1 MQSLSTAS
9 TDRLQAS
16 PEVPPV
22 EPLPASVT
30 VWSDALIVVLIT
42 ISTAVV
48 CARFNVSEM
57 LRRWTA
63 PWERIQLDELPA
75 ILLILAVCLAWFAAR
90 RYREAQREVARRRM
104 AEAQVGLA
112 LTHVRRLSQ
121 QHVALQEQE
130 RRVLARELHDEMG
143 QYLQLIKLD
152 AVSLRDG
159 KTHEPG
165 LQSAQARVI
174 VENCNH
180 LHAMLTG
187 LLQRLRPVGLDEL
200 GLVAALE
207 HCVSTWRAR
216 LPGIDVQLTASGEY
230 GDVPETSALTAYR
243 LVQEGLTN
251 IAKHANAKSV
261 RILLERTPDAKSR
274 NAMHVEVSDDG
285 KGFDVKSPASG
296 LGLIGMRER
305 VEGLGGRLEVS
316 GSPGMGTRLGAWI
329 PAINDDIG
337 EAA

>member
-1 MQSLSTAS
+1 MQSLITAS

-22 EPLPASVT
+22 EPLPGSVT
-30 VWSDALIVVLIT
+30 VWTDALVVVLIT

-75 ILLILAVCLAWFAAR
+75 ILLILAVGLAWFAAR

-159 KTHEPG
+159 KTHDPG
-165 LQSAQARVI
+165 LQSAQAGVI

-216 LPGIDVQLTASGEY
+216 LPGVDVQLTTSGEF
-230 GDVPETSALTAYR
+230 DEVPEAAALAAFR
-243 LVQEGLTN
+243 LVQEALTN
-251 IAKHANAKSV
+251 ISKHAGAQSV
-261 RILLERTPDAKSR
+261 RVLLARSRGPQFGDAIQL
-274 NAMHVEVSDDG
+274 EVTDDG
-285 KGFDVKSPASG
+285 RGFDVAPPSGG

-316 GSPGMGTRLGAWI
+316 GSLGMGTRLGAWI